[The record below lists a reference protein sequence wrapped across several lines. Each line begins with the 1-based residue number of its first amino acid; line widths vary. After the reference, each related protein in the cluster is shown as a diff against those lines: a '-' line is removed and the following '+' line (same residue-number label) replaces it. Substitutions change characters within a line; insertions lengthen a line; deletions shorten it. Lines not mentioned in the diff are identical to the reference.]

1 VRLRTQRCISLL
13 LARRRDRR
21 ELVAPSARALGAA
34 EVEVHQADVTRD
46 GDVAHEVAG
55 LQVRGIGLDI
65 VYANAGFGVAG
76 PMQSLMVAGYQRQL
90 DTNVVGLLRTVY
102 ETLSTLR
109 AARGRLGSC
118 CWAASP
124 AISPHRTLRPIA

>member
-1 VRLRTQRCISLL
+1 
-13 LARRRDRR
+13 
-21 ELVAPSARALGAA
+21 
-34 EVEVHQADVTRD
+34 
-46 GDVAHEVAG
+46 VAG

-124 AISPHRTLRPIA
+124 VISPHRTLRPIA